1 MAKLKRLV
9 TKEDNIV
16 EVYSP
21 LTNTETANRAKDY
34 NVLSPKQFATKYKD
48 LLFVP
53 VTFTWDG
60 QTHKIQFNHCANPF
74 CKWCGL
80 PQKKFEN
87 VKSKP
92 SRYRLSRSG
101 TDKSLV
107 CNPDPIDTTRGISLN
122 CNTSTV
128 SNWSVAI
135 EIERLTTI
143 NKVQDIVPD
152 YQFHKSGCPTEELTP
167 LGSPEGFYKQGKS
180 KVGAQVWQC
189 KVCKKKTNILPSKV
203 QTTTYKQKRS
213 EIMPRFAEELLNRT
227 PITRTCEMLKIG
239 RGTYYDKLELLYHN
253 CLEFLE
259 RNETKK
265 FDGLEFKEIWL
276 NTDKMTYHLN
286 NVRQKGQGGSR
297 FLDTEEPQFP
307 TNVVVT
313 ADVLSRYVFR
323 SDVAYDWEIAMAD
336 IALDTVLLKEDHLN
350 DFAKK
355 HARFGQY
362 SHYPQPPSKNDTQ
375 TKSEYD
381 NDIAKFNQR
390 DKYVNGLHVHQTYT
404 TIAHMW
410 LIKQLVKASEWRF
423 ITDDDK
429 SLMTAIYR
437 VFSDEFRRY
446 DAHHFLCQ
454 TDKTKTRKQAQQEFK
469 QAKFDLIEWGSL
481 RDFGT
486 NSLRNLAYYYLCDLF
501 ETHSFHK
508 EISSGTSSYNIYANN
523 PIQHPLA
530 TPDRGF
536 RSVDCKT
543 DLSSLEPKDIAKLI
557 LNVNDNATNVFIQN
571 IRRRLSILERPLTTA
586 RGDGKS
592 YIYSNFN
599 PKYAQMSL
607 TILRTYYNFCLTYET
622 TEGKKKVIATPAQR
636 LGLTDKQFSLKDIIY
651 LR

>member
-16 EVYSP
+16 VVYSP
-21 LTNTETANRAKDY
+21 LSNKETTNRAKDY
-34 NVLSPKQFATKYKD
+34 NVLNPKQFATKYKD
-48 LLFVP
+48 LLFAP
-53 VTFTWDG
+53 VTFTWSG
-60 QTHKIQFNHCANPF
+60 HTHQIQYNHCANPF

-80 PQKKFEN
+80 PQKKFD
-87 VKSKP
+87 VKGKP
-92 SRYRLSRSG
+92 SRYKLSG
-101 TDKSLV
+101 YGMDKSLV
-107 CNPDPIDTTRGISLN
+107 CNPDPIGTTRGVSLN
-122 CNTSTV
+122 CNTTTV

-135 EIERLTTI
+135 EIDRLTTI
-143 NKVQDIVPD
+143 NKVKDIEPD
-152 YQFHKSGCPTEELTP
+152 YQFHKDECSAEDLTP
-167 LGSPEGFYKQGKS
+167 FDSPEGFYKQGKS

-189 KVCKKKTNILPSKV
+189 KVCKKKTNILPNKV

-213 EIMPRFAEELLNRT
+213 EILPRFAEKLLNRT

-239 RGTYYDKLELLYHN
+239 RGTYYDKLELLYHK

-259 RNETKK
+259 RNETRK
-265 FDGLEFKEIWL
+265 FEALEFKEIWL

-286 NVRQKGQGGSR
+286 NVRQKGQGNSS

-323 SDVAYDWEIAMAD
+323 SDVAYDWDITMGD

-355 HARFGQY
+355 NARFGQY

-375 TKSEYD
+375 TISEYE
-381 NDIAKFNQR
+381 NDLAKFNR
-390 DKYVNGLHVHQTYT
+390 RAKYVDGLHVHQTYT
-404 TIAHMW
+404 TIAHLW

-437 VFSDEFRRY
+437 VFSDEFQRY

-454 TDKTKTRKQAQQEFK
+454 TDKTKTRKQAQREFK

-481 RDFGT
+481 RDIGT
-486 NSLRNLAYYYLCDLF
+486 KSLRKLAYYYLSDLF

-508 EISSGTSSYNIYANN
+508 EISTGTSRFNVYADN

-530 TPDRGF
+530 SPDRGF

-543 DLSSLEPKDIAKLI
+543 DLSSYEPSDIANLI

-599 PKYAQMSL
+599 PKYAQMAL

-622 TEGKKKVIATPAQR
+622 TEGKDKVVATPAQR
-636 LGLTDKQFSLKDIIY
+636 LGLTNKQFLLNDIIY